1 MATVDAQHGT
11 DLIVTNGEATV
22 VTAAKLMR
30 EHDVNA
36 VAVLDGSRA
45 DSRKCVGLVTERDIV
60 TEVTALELDPGTITV
75 GDLVGNGLA
84 GHTAGSRLRQIFYSL
99 QASGVRQVRL
109 ARNGEVTGELR
120 VEELLVA
127 LDES

>member
-1 MATVDAQHGT
+1 MATVNAQHGR
-11 DLIVTNGEATV
+11 DLIVTTGEATV
-22 VTAAKLMR
+22 VAAAKLMR
-30 EHDVNA
+30 DHDVNA
-36 VAVLDGSRA
+36 IAVLDASRA
-45 DSRKCVGLVTERDIV
+45 DTRRCVGLVTERDIV

-75 GDLVGNGLA
+75 GDLVTNGLA
-84 GHTAGSRLRQIFYSL
+84 GNTAGSRLRQVFYSL

-109 ARNGEVTGELR
+109 ARNGEVTGELQ